1 MKEADILEET
11 AAVTCH
17 EEQIYRHVAHTVYC
31 YSVQTVYRQVAH
43 TVYCHMAQ
51 TIYRHVAQAIYR
63 HVAHTVYC
71 YAAKTVICHV
81 AQTLNVNELTVRLAL
96 LTDSR
101 GPTCPSSRTCPV
113 TRLAGQAHHR

>member
-17 EEQIYRHVAHTVYC
+17 EEQIYRHVEHFTVYCYMAQTVYCHMAQTIYRHVAHTVYC

-43 TVYCHMAQ
+43 TVYCHM
-51 TIYRHVAQAIYR
+51 
-63 HVAHTVYC
+63 
-71 YAAKTVICHV
+71 